1 MNAAARSITRSRDV
15 TEAWWL
21 GRARTA
27 AANAAWLASMLASW
41 EHGLGAMPDGLGL
54 EPDEFRALIDANFR
68 FPTRPFCPP
77 RWTTADFSGMPEKD
91 DLETF
96 LMAHAAPGDRRERA
110 WMARILV
117 AGCLGRDH
125 LWQDLGLGSRG
136 DLTALITHNFPD
148 IRRMNQH
155 NMRWKKF
162 LYKQLCEA
170 EGIYVCRAPSCGECV
185 DYADCFPS
193 ALLLTVAGN
202 PTELDEI

>member
-1 MNAAARSITRSRDV
+1 MNAAARSITRSRDA
-15 TEAWWL
+15 TQAWWL

-68 FPTRPFCPP
+68 SPPRPFITP
-77 RWTTADFSGMPEKD
+77 RRKPADYSAMPEKD

-96 LMAHAAPGDRRERA
+96 LLAHAAPGDRRERA

-170 EGIYVCRAPSCGECV
+170 EGIYVCRSPSCGECV
-185 DYADCFPS
+185 DYADCFPTTP
-193 ALLLTVAGN
+193 LLPGN
-202 PTELDEI
+202 PTELG

>member
-1 MNAAARSITRSRDV
+1 MNAAARSITRSRAA
-15 TEAWWL
+15 TQAWWL

-27 AANAAWLASMLASW
+27 AANAAWLARMLASW

-54 EPDEFRALIDANFR
+54 EPDEFRALIDTNFR
-68 FPTRPFCPP
+68 PPTRPLTAP
-77 RWTTADFSGMPEKD
+77 RRTPADFSGMPEKD
-91 DLETF
+91 DLESF
-96 LMAHAAPGDRRERA
+96 LLTHAAPGDRRERA

-136 DLTALITHNFPD
+136 DLTALINHNFPA
-148 IRRMNQH
+148 IQRMNQH

-170 EGIYVCRAPSCGECV
+170 EGIHVCRSPSCGECV
-185 DYADCFPS
+185 DYADCFPT
-193 ALLLTVAGN
+193 ALLLPGTGN
-202 PTELDEI
+202 PTDLDDI